1 MMRRIVM
8 PVPSK
13 DKTVK
18 IQYVDGGET
27 MTGRISPVTM
37 NFMENGYVV
46 LKNFIPK
53 EIITMTL
60 DAWKVIENEET
71 HNQHFFHR
79 EEDIIDIDWLL
90 DNPFTYINESGHEL
104 IHCCKKNM
112 SMGKWCFVEDI
123 LRLNPPP
130 TSSCE

>member
-1 MMRRIVM
+1 M

-53 EIITMTL
+53 DQL
-60 DAWKVIENEET
+60 DLN
-71 HNQHFFHR
+71 N
-79 EEDIIDIDWLL
+79 L
-90 DNPFTYINESGHEL
+90 PFSFESP
-104 IHCCKKNM
+104 K
-112 SMGKWCFVEDI
+112 
-123 LRLNPPP
+123 
-130 TSSCE
+130 

>member
-1 MMRRIVM
+1 M

-71 HNQHFFHR
+71 PMHKGESR
-79 EEDIIDIDWLL
+79 EVLL
-90 DNPFTYINESGHEL
+90 SYVEVEL
-104 IHCCKKNM
+104 SMLNAGAKKKLKLLC
-112 SMGKWCFVEDI
+112 SF
-123 LRLNPPP
+123 RLI
-130 TSSCE
+130 